1 MVDDVDLPTE
11 EAEMDD
17 VDPGEPVEPLAGLR
31 QTPPTGFLRRVQGRI
46 QRRHLAADTAD
57 FSLAGMAFVV
67 LAFLTVLFQA
77 FRPLDRAEG
86 DE

>member
-1 MVDDVDLPTE
+1 MADDVDLPAE
-11 EAEMDD
+11 EAKMDD
-17 VDPGEPVEPLAGLR
+17 VDTGEPVELLAGLR
-31 QTPPTGFLRRVQGRI
+31 QTPTTGFLSRVRGRI

-57 FSLAGMAFVV
+57 FSLAGMAFVALV
-67 LAFLTVLFQA
+67 LLTILFQA

>member
-1 MVDDVDLPTE
+1 MADDIGLPAE
-11 EAEMDD
+11 EAEMED
-17 VDPGEPVEPLAGLR
+17 VDPGEPVELLAGLR
-31 QTPPTGFLRRVQGRI
+31 QTPTTGFLSRVRGQI

-57 FSLAGMAFVV
+57 FSLAGMAFVA